1 MTNTVYNV
9 QTNKQNHRLSILL
22 SLWVYIYA
30 FFYFIPLIIPSNS
43 YLMYVVLL
51 CMTVLI
57 IMNAPKLKMSLFM
70 FVCCYIT
77 VALINVVV
85 VSYKYYAAVDAF
97 SGLAVFLPA
106 LLVVGSDRFDLL
118 DFTSTWSKMA
128 QWATIFSPIAVIL
141 LQARQID
148 YGVFTY
154 LNLPNAVIFSYMAII
169 ATDKKQR
176 RNYYLLSFVNFGIIL
191 LFGGRM
197 AALAAAFSIFLSYML
212 SIKTKTWKKISI
224 VIIAAVA
231 VLLTI
236 SYLEEI
242 LLIIKFVLDR
252 YNLSSRS
259 VALLL
264 EQIKNGN
271 AEIYLSGRNI
281 IYDEM
286 IDYISNRSGLP
297 GGFGISLA
305 VSNGKYYHPHNLFL
319 QLSVMIGVLGTIIF
333 FILVFYKLWRHKQAS
348 QAEEFKFIILF
359 LMDYFLISL
368 SGGSILT
375 NYVAIIGL
383 GMVFFYRSKRSV
395 NMERSIK

>member
-1 MTNTVYNV
+1 MTNTVYNAH
-9 QTNKQNHRLSILL
+9 THKQNHRLSILL

-43 YLMYVVLL
+43 YLMYFVLL

-57 IMNAPKLKMSLFM
+57 IMNAPKLKMGLFM

-77 VALINVVV
+77 IAIINIVV

-106 LLVVGSDRFDLL
+106 LLVIGSDRFDLL
-118 DFTSTWSKMA
+118 DFTSTWSKIA
-128 QWATIFSPIAVIL
+128 LWATILSPIAVIL
-141 LQARQID
+141 LQTRQID

-154 LNLPNAVIFSYMAII
+154 LNLPNSVIFSYMAII
-169 ATDKKQR
+169 VTNKKQR
-176 RNYYLLSFVNFGIIL
+176 RKYYLLSFVNFGITL

-212 SIKTKTWKKISI
+212 SITTKTCKKISI
-224 VIIAAVA
+224 VIAAAVA
-231 VLLTI
+231 VLLAI

-242 LLIIKFVLDR
+242 LLILKSVLDK

-259 VALLL
+259 VSLLL
-264 EQIKNGN
+264 EQMKNGN
-271 AEIYLSGRNI
+271 TEIYLSGRNI

-286 IDYISNRSGLP
+286 IDYITNRSGLP

-333 FILVFYKLWRHKQAS
+333 FILVFYKLWQHKKSS

-359 LMDYFLISL
+359 LVDYILISL

-383 GMVFFYRSKRSV
+383 GMVFFYRTKRNE
-395 NMERSIK
+395 NMERSNK